1 MVEGEIKSR
10 SAVTC
15 SLVIHCFLLVVII
28 VQVDLGAQRKKDLF
42 ESTIPTKNIVK
53 TSIVVLTHPEKL
65 KEQKIVEVEIVKK
78 SIWDEQEIVKKPKPE
93 SEVKNETKKQTE
105 EKIKESVEK
114 LPITKNSDISESKP
128 PSSEVIQQVLS
139 SKSTL
144 MRSKKFLQQ
153 KISAAPTYQP
163 ENEGAGMSIM
173 NNTLSQHSYNVIEEK
188 TLKQKLE
195 INITCDS
202 VASKTTALIS
212 TFTGGRLKCEKGPDL
227 SSFIKQ
233 KEKPRFKYKL
243 D

>member
-1 MVEGEIKSR
+1 LVEGEIKSR
-10 SAVTC
+10 SAMTW
-15 SLVIHCFLLVVII
+15 SLVIHCLLLVVII
-28 VQVDLGAQRKKDLF
+28 IQVDLGAQRKKDLF
-42 ESTIPTKNIVK
+42 ESTIPTQNIVN
-53 TSIVVLTHPEKL
+53 TSIVVLTHPVKIKQE
-65 KEQKIVEVEIVKK
+65 KIVDVEVVKDKSFNEQEVVKK
-78 SIWDEQEIVKKPKPE
+78 SNAK
-93 SEVKNETKKQTE
+93 SEVKNETKKQAE
-105 EKIKESVEK
+105 EKIKESIEK
-114 LPITKNSDISESKP
+114 LPNTKNNDMSESKP

-188 TLKQKLE
+188 TLKQKLG
-195 INITCDS
+195 IKITCDS

-212 TFTGGRLKCEKGPDL
+212 TYTGGRVKCEKGPDL

-233 KEKPRFKYKL
+233 KEKRRFKYKL